1 MDSAESAGGRLGAV
15 LSSPRAG
22 VVALGPHGPWL
33 TTTPDQ
39 ARQVLVRHAA
49 YFDFPGDVT
58 RSGDLSAS
66 RGETRSGHVVFHPLQ
81 PEQVARGLAVF
92 DHASGTRQSSSAW
105 SGTSG

>member
-15 LSSPRAG
+15 LSSPRSG

-39 ARQVLVRHAA
+39 ARHVLTGVLD
-49 YFDFPGDVT
+49 FDFPGDVT

-66 RGETRSGHVVFHPLQ
+66 RGDTRSGHVVFPPLE

-92 DHASGTRQSSSAW
+92 TTEWEAAI
-105 SGTSG
+105 